1 LRAPTCFWG
10 RQKLGNAIPG
20 MIFCDGRRNND
31 ERRFPKSSPKSYPPR
46 YHGPAAAPKTQG
58 GGQIDTRAQQDVP
71 FPRAAV
77 ARVHCV
83 CCVCCVRA
91 LRTTVPFVLTI
102 RGYNLRAPPRG
113 LHMAIFNCFVGVL
126 SVFLGLYSLTLVR
139 STAPQA
145 RSLWIGLRPEGRKA
159 PFGRP

>member
-1 LRAPTCFWG
+1 MRAPTCFWG

-31 ERRFPKSSPKSYPPR
+31 ERGFPKSSPKSYPPR

-77 ARVHCV
+77 ARVCIVFVACV
-83 CCVCCVRA
+83 VCARCVCCVRFVA
-91 LRTTVPFVLTI
+91 VVAHAMLCARPLSAYPSPNSAWRSARRHRTRTANEFDSGDGRDSHCVVGFFQ
-102 RGYNLRAPPRG
+102 RFS
-113 LHMAIFNCFVGVL
+113 IF
-126 SVFLGLYSLTLVR
+126 
-139 STAPQA
+139 
-145 RSLWIGLRPEGRKA
+145 
-159 PFGRP
+159 